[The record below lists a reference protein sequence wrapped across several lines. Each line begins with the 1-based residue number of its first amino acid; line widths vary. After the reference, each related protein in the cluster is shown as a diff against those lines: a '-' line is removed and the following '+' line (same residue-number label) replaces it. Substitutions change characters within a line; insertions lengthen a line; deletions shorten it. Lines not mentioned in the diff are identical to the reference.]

1 NYLEI
6 DELDQ
11 SEQYV
16 QMARDFIQR
25 DSTYLTSADYLLYQ
39 EALVNY
45 FFRTKQFDRANEE
58 YNLLLEKN
66 KAFYANKYAQ
76 SIAEMS
82 TIYQLRAKEKH
93 ISGLSRQVVQTE
105 NKLAQNRLWLIIS
118 VLSALLTLSLLILF
132 YLRRKQL
139 KLKQEKENAQLQKR
153 TIELQQQL
161 LRTQMEPHFIF
172 NTLGAL
178 QSYIRIEEKEKALR
192 YLNQFSRLLRNSLE
206 LSRESSV
213 SLETE
218 IETLA
223 YYLGLQQMRYED
235 SFDFEIERL
244 NEEVMQQVL
253 IPPMLIQPFVENA
266 ILHGVAHAENRGENS
281 CSTGTPTRSSS
292 GDNY

>member
-1 NYLEI
+1 
-6 DELDQ
+6 
-11 SEQYV
+11 
-16 QMARDFIQR
+16 
-25 DSTYLTSADYLLYQ
+25 
-39 EALVNY
+39 
-45 FFRTKQFDRANEE
+45 
-58 YNLLLEKN
+58 
-66 KAFYANKYAQ
+66 
-76 SIAEMS
+76 
-82 TIYQLRAKEKH
+82 
-93 ISGLSRQVVQTE
+93 
-105 NKLAQNRLWLIIS
+105 
-118 VLSALLTLSLLILF
+118 
-132 YLRRKQL
+132 
-139 KLKQEKENAQLQKR
+139 
-153 TIELQQQL
+153 
-161 LRTQMEPHFIF
+161 MEPHFIF

-266 ILHGVAHAENRGENS
+266 ILHGVAHAENRGKIAVQLELQHEALLVTITDNGPGIRTLKKQPDGKKKS
-281 CSTGTPTRSSS
+281 LSTTISRERLEILSKEKGVEVQVNILDLHEMDSKLMGTRVELIIPVEI
-292 GDNY
+292 DF